1 MSDNAGNVNCYLIS
15 PLRRSVLWL
24 ILGPFLIMGVVMCF
38 FPDTRL
44 AGIIVGGMMAVF
56 LALWHWLVCY
66 TRLEVSPQGV
76 VLRQLGWSLE
86 AAWDQ
91 VDHLRME
98 RGREGFVVKE
108 PMEGK
113 GARRLASV
121 AGFGYYGT
129 PMYSDVQRYWIQNGQ
144 WIPVEPFMYAFRKG
158 KMRADIE
165 KFAPGLLERAP
176 SGMAERMGNSH
187 PDSTASGP
195 DEGPTTRKPGNPRLV
210 VWIGI
215 IVSAA
220 VIVPLAVHDS
230 RSGGSGRGIAFVMAF
245 VIGPLLTLKAAVS
258 CWNSFQSGSKLLGV
272 LFALATMVAALFE
285 VEFFRQWLHPR

>member
-1 MSDNAGNVNCYLIS
+1 MSDNAGNVNRYLIS

-44 AGIIVGGMMAVF
+44 AGIVVGGIMAVF
-56 LALWHWLVCY
+56 LASWHWLVCY
-66 TRLEVSPQGV
+66 TRLEISPQGV

-91 VDHLRME
+91 VDHLRMD
-98 RGREGFVVKE
+98 RGREGFVVNE
-108 PMEGK
+108 PMGGK
-113 GARRLASV
+113 GVRRLASV

-158 KMRADIE
+158 PMRDDIE
-165 KFAPGLLERAP
+165 RWAPGLLAREP
-176 SGMAERMGNSH
+176 SGMAERISNNTNIVEDGFG
-187 PDSTASGP
+187 DAAGP
-195 DEGPTTRKPGNPRLV
+195 PRKPANPRLA

-215 IVSAA
+215 VVSAA
-220 VIVPLAVHDS
+220 VIVPLAVYDS

-245 VIGPLLTLKAAVS
+245 VIGPLLTLKAAAS
-258 CWNSFQSGSKLLGV
+258 CWNSFRSGSKLLGV